1 MNYTE
6 VSFRINP
13 LDPGG
18 EILMAELSEIG
29 FESFEETDTGL
40 KAYIPAV
47 NFTDNKLEE
56 ISILDNSEFEVEFEV
71 IQIEGQNWNAVW
83 ESNYKPVLIKDMI
96 YVMAPFH
103 EQNKQAKYQIL
114 IEPKMSFGTA
124 HHETTSLMLELMLEE
139 EFRNKQVLDMGC
151 GTGILAILAEMLGAI
166 NILAIDNDD
175 NAFDN
180 TVENVARNNCRQ
192 IDVELGGAEKI
203 TGSFDYILANINKN
217 ILLNDIESYSRH
229 LKING
234 KILLSGFY
242 KKDLSDID
250 TMANKFDL
258 SFVKSYDKNDWIAAL
273 FIKSK

>member
-56 ISILDNSEFEVEFEV
+56 ISIMNNSKFVVEFEV